1 MKDEKMKTQKRDLL
15 RIGIFSLG
23 ISAIVFA
30 GIALHWYY
38 QIQTEEKPWKSSI
51 LPFLVRCEETEEAMI
66 IEAKQDLT
74 NVSIKDKEENVIC
87 SFNKI
92 KAGSQLS
99 ASLWCSRT
107 RTTGGYVALTEPKS
121 RKAKLHISPER

>member
-1 MKDEKMKTQKRDLL
+1 MEYSRWE
-15 RIGIFSLG
+15 F
-23 ISAIVFA
+23 SAIVFA

-87 SFNKI
+87 SFNTKL
-92 KAGSQLS
+92 ARNSPLRFGALALGQQVDMWLSQSPNL
-99 ASLWCSRT
+99 AKRNFT
-107 RTTGGYVALTEPKS
+107 YPQNVR
-121 RKAKLHISPER
+121 RKQEEYI